1 MTQQTDARVITK
13 YLERYAEPE
22 ASVGARFT
30 RPTDHI
36 LVIPAHNESAS
47 MLNGLQTALKTV
59 HHNGQRALCIVV
71 VNATNQH
78 GSTVHTCND
87 KLIVN
92 LKNVGPSVSLHRTGE
107 TPCWYIDGATFDLL
121 LIDRNSAGHRLPKR
135 EGVGLARKIGCDV
148 ALSSIQ
154 STTTPARLIHTSD
167 CDVCL
172 PETYFDVEHP
182 PSCAAVIYPFRHI
195 PCGSLAIDEA
205 HAYYEAYLRYYVLGL
220 RYAQSVYD
228 FHSIGSCIAVRPI
241 TYAQV
246 RGVPKREAGEDFY
259 LLNKLAKLGA
269 IHTAQTEPIR
279 IRSRV
284 SARVPFGTGRST
296 HDIAR
301 STTGYAIYDPTI
313 FNLLRAW
320 NTALPALDDASPNH
334 AYASVYQRAVQY
346 LNADTADRLDTALR
360 SLDAPTALR
369 EAAAQS
375 TAPAVRRKWLHDW
388 FDGFRTLKLV
398 HNLRDNGLPNIPWA
412 DAIASASFCKLRG
425 ETKNTHSIRSKRDP
439 FDLCRR
445 LARLEERI

>member
-1 MTQQTDARVITK
+1 MTRQTDARVITK

-36 LVIPAHNESAS
+36 LVIPAHNESSS
-47 MLNGLQTALKTV
+47 MLNGLQPALKSA
-59 HHNGQRALCIVV
+59 HHNGQRVLCIVV

-87 KLIVN
+87 KLILN
-92 LKNVGPSVSLHRTGE
+92 LKNIGPTVSLHTEGE

-121 LIDRNSAGHRLPKR
+121 LINRNSAGHRLPKR

-154 STTTPARLIHTSD
+154 STTTRARLIHTSD

-172 PETYFDVEHP
+172 PETYFDVEYP

-195 PCGSLAIDEA
+195 PCGSLAIDKA

-228 FHSIGSCIAVRPI
+228 FHSIGSCIAVRPL

-301 STTGYAIYDPTI
+301 NTAGYAIYDPTI

-334 AYASVYQRAVQY
+334 AYASMCQRAVQY
-346 LNADTADRLDTALR
+346 LNANTADLLDTALR

-369 EAAAQS
+369 EAATQS
-375 TAPAVRRKWLHDW
+375 TTPAVRQKWFHDW

-398 HNLRDNGLPNIPWA
+398 HSLRDNGLPNIPWA
-412 DAIASASFCKLRG
+412 DAIANANFCTLSGGMKH
-425 ETKNTHSIRSKRDP
+425 THSTRTERDP
-439 FDLCRR
+439 FDLCRT
-445 LARLEERI
+445 LAHLEERT